1 MDDQVV
7 AKVGYCK
14 GEYTLTMANGAQ
26 QRYPEFNLRF
36 KTDSSGNAPCLE
48 ERMNVERSRITL
60 LTGGA
65 AFALALTTG
74 IWSLARS
81 EPLPGVTVYKSPT

>member
-1 MDDQVV
+1 
-7 AKVGYCK
+7 
-14 GEYTLTMANGAQ
+14 MANGAQ

-36 KTDSSGNAPCLE
+36 KTDSSRNAPCLE

-74 IWSLARS
+74 IWSRARS

>member
-1 MDDQVV
+1 
-7 AKVGYCK
+7 
-14 GEYTLTMANGAQ
+14 
-26 QRYPEFNLRF
+26 
-36 KTDSSGNAPCLE
+36 
-48 ERMNVERSRITL
+48 MNVERSRITL

-65 AFALALTTG
+65 AFSLALTTG